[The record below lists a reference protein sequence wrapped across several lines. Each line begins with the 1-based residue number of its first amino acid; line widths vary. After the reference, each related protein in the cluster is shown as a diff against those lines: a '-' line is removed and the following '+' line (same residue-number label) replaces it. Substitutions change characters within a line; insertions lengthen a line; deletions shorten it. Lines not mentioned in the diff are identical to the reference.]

1 MAKLPYWL
9 DANIFIEA
17 NNQFF
22 NIEIAPSFWVWLEQQ
37 LKDGVMRSSSLVYGE
52 ILGKD
57 DLLAKWARVRKGVAY
72 WPEPDGDVQAAYREI
87 AEYVEDKYQNS
98 SPAKVGDFLAKADC
112 WIIAHARAKSGTVVT
127 RESKVDKTSQTPKVP
142 NVCEKFDVPFIQ
154 TFALLKALGLKL

>member
-22 NIEIAPSFWVWLEQQ
+22 NMEIAPSFWSWLETQ
-37 LKDGVMRSSSLVYGE
+37 LKAGVLRSSSLVYRE

-57 DLLAKWARVRKGVAY
+57 DVLAKWVRVRKGGAY
-72 WPEPDGDVQAAYREI
+72 WPEPDGDVQTAYRDI
-87 AEYVEDKYQNS
+87 VEYVESKYQDA

-112 WIIAHARAKSGTVVT
+112 WIIAHAMAKGGTVVT

-142 NVCEKFDVPFIQ
+142 NVCEKFDIPFIQ
-154 TFALLKALGLKL
+154 TLEMLKVLKFKI